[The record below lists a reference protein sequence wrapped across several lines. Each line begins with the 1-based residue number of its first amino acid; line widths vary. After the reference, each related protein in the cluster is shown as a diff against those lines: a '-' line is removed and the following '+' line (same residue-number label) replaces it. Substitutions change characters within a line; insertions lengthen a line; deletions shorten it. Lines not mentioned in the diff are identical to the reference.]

1 MKKKIYIYIYISLR
15 QKVKHFQ
22 KFRDE
27 LFNSFVKKNFLKF
40 DEKQYFRREKKNRTN
55 HTVARLRC

>member
-1 MKKKIYIYIYISLR
+1 MKKKIYIYIYIYLSLR

-40 DEKQYFRREKKNRTN
+40 DEK
-55 HTVARLRC
+55 